1 VGGTH
6 MLGHAMASAA
16 LNAGVDLR
24 YNHRVRRILM
34 QGDRACGIELTDGR
48 DLSAKVEYAR
58 GYAKLLYER
67 ELHDRLLN
75 EVMAADP
82 MHDGFTLSNVLAK
95 EQAAALLAEAD
106 DYF

>member
-1 VGGTH
+1 
-6 MLGHAMASAA
+6 LG
-16 LNAGVDLR
+16 
-24 YNHRVRRILM
+24 
-34 QGDRACGIELTDGR
+34 
-48 DLSAKVEYAR
+48 AKVEFAR

-82 MHDGFTLSNVLAK
+82 DYDGFTLSNVLAK

>member
-1 VGGTH
+1 
-6 MLGHAMASAA
+6 
-16 LNAGVDLR
+16 
-24 YNHRVRRILM
+24 
-34 QGDRACGIELTDGR
+34 
-48 DLSAKVEYAR
+48 VEYAR
-58 GYAKLLYER
+58 GYARLLYER

-82 MHDGFTLSNVLAK
+82 AHDGFTLSNVLAK